1 MGQNVIYQREL
12 PVRYQVDILVAG
24 GGPTGV
30 AAAVKAARLGK
41 KVLIVEQSGT
51 FGGSS
56 MLAGVPELMN
66 FDDGMNFICKGFGE
80 EVFQQMELATEFQ
93 REWYGVK
100 PEKLKRVYDR
110 LVKES
115 GAETLFYTKLVDVI
129 CENGTV
135 SQVVVSGADG
145 LFAIEPKFCVDATG
159 SGSLCAMAGADHE
172 YGDENGVAMS
182 ATLCSIWGGVDFAKK
197 GNDDGSMYRKA
208 YADGVF
214 SQYDTILPGIKDSF
228 PEVGVGQGNI
238 GHSFQVDDR
247 SSESLTEATF
257 HGREI
262 LKEYEVYY
270 RNYMPGCENA
280 QLLKS
285 ADFIGIRESRRI
297 VCEYTLN
304 QEDFFQKEPFFDE
317 IGRYSYPIDIHPMSS
332 DEKGMEGFRQS
343 LKMRH
348 KAGETYSI
356 PYRCLIPKGLN
367 NVLVGGRSVGTD
379 HAMQASIRVIPGCYI
394 TGQACGVAAA
404 VCIENGTAAKNADIK
419 KIQKI
424 LAQK

>member
-1 MGQNVIYQREL
+1 MSQSVAYQREL
-12 PVRYQVDILVAG
+12 PIKYSVDILVAG
-24 GGPTGV
+24 GGPAGV
-30 AAAVKAARLGK
+30 AAAVKAARLEK

-66 FDDGMNFICKGFGE
+66 FDDGKNFLCKGVGE
-80 EVFQQMELATEFQ
+80 EVFKAMELTTEYR
-93 REWYGVK
+93 REWYGIK
-100 PEKLKRVYDR
+100 PEKLKRVYDS
-110 LVKES
+110 LVKDS

-135 SQVVVSGADG
+135 KQVVVSGADG
-145 LFAIEPKFCVDATG
+145 LFAIETKFCIDGTG
-159 SGSLCAMAGADHE
+159 SGVLCALAGADYE
-172 YGDENGVAMS
+172 YGDENGIAMS
-182 ATLCSIWGGVDFAKK
+182 ATLCSLWGGVDFAQK

-228 PEVGVGQGNI
+228 PELGVGQGNV

-262 LKEYEVYY
+262 LKEYERYY
-270 RNYMPGCENA
+270 RAYMPGCEKA
-280 QLLKS
+280 ELIKS
-285 ADFIGIRESRRI
+285 AEFIGIRESRRI
-297 VCEYTLN
+297 VCEYMLN
-304 QEDFFQKEPFFDE
+304 QEDFFREEPFYDE
-317 IGRYSYPIDIHPMSS
+317 IGRYSYPIDIHPMSC
-332 DEKGMEGFRQS
+332 DEAGMEGFRQS

-348 KAGETYSI
+348 GDGESYSI
-356 PYRCLIPKGLN
+356 PYRCLVPKKLT
-367 NVLVGGRSVGTD
+367 NVLVTGRSVGAD

-394 TGQACGVAAA
+394 TGQAAGVAAA
-404 VCIENGTAAKNADIK
+404 VCVEDGSAAKDGNIVRIK
-419 KIQKI
+419 ELLK
-424 LAQK
+424 